1 MTEVKITDEQGS
13 IITVT
18 NSRSIRMEHHD
29 VDDSFTQNKIDFIEE
44 ALSIQFCGDGID
56 SRLYEVIDELELIDS
71 VSEKLI
77 QKLRDIQDD
86 LPCDCEYRGL

>member
-13 IITVT
+13 IITVNDT
-18 NSRSIRMEHHD
+18 
-29 VDDSFTQNKIDFIEE
+29 DDSFTQHKIDFIEK

-56 SRLYEVIDELELIDS
+56 SRIYEVIDELEMIDS

>member
-13 IITVT
+13 IITVNDT
-18 NSRSIRMEHHD
+18 
-29 VDDSFTQNKIDFIEE
+29 DDSSAQHKIDFIEE
-44 ALSIQFCGDGID
+44 ALSIEFCGTYGID
-56 SRLYEVIDELELIDS
+56 SRLYEVIDELERIVNPELELIDS

-86 LPCDCEYRGL
+86 LPCDCERRGL